1 MEQPLPLDH
10 GSESQSLVVTA
21 VQSDLL
27 PLLDHS
33 SEFQ

>member
-1 MEQPLPLDH
+1 MQPLPLDH
-10 GSESQSLVVTA
+10 GLESQSLVVVTA

-27 PLLDHS
+27 SLDYS